1 MNFFPNLLT
10 TIVVVAAF
18 CSCSGP
24 TKYSSANDS
33 SASVVAIDSVAV
45 PAEVVQ
51 EEPEVAIPD
60 ELDDFVVMSQ
70 GGYGAYVKSLPAL
83 DSERLMV
90 YRDGTTFTGAYT
102 DTPHWIMI
110 VEDGRIVGYI
120 HDENVSSAY
129 GDYGEGDGDEYIEQ
143 GTHDESLQSSQGNSQ
158 SNPDWL
164 QGTWRYKGTYQGR
177 YLDLELVI
185 QGNRL
190 IDKWNG
196 TVEYDGPYDYD
207 ANLKIIAYNKGR
219 DILPVKPDKQVIVFT
234 GDLYYTKSRNN
245 NSSVSNSSSSS
256 STYSFYNPG
265 SVIDYL
271 KHRYF
276 ECQGLR
282 IKFSDNGFTV
292 NGNYGGAAPVVKS
305 FRENYAV
312 INVNLIPSGNL
323 TFYVYPHQEKLVDTD
338 GNTWRGYKSAGYE

>member
-1 MNFFPNLLT
+1 MNKTFKFLLLVF
-10 TIVVVAAF
+10 ISLF
-18 CSCSGP
+18 ISCTGNTEHS
-24 TKYSSANDS
+24 YSARDASAM
-33 SASVVAIDSVAV
+33 VEGIDSILS
-45 PAEVVQ
+45 EVVPD
-51 EEPEVAIPD
+51 EPEEVIPD
-60 ELDDFVVMSQ
+60 ELDDFVVTSQ
-70 GGYGAYVKSLPAL
+70 GGYGAYVKSRPTL

-102 DTPHWIMI
+102 DKPHWIMI
-110 VEDGRIVGYI
+110 VEDNRIVGYI
-120 HDENVSSAY
+120 HDENVSLEY
-129 GDYGEGDGDEYIEQ
+129 EDYGEGEEGEYIEQ
-143 GTHDESLQSSQGNSQ
+143 GIQDESLQSSQGDSQ

-164 QGTWRYKGTYQGR
+164 QGTWRYEGTYKGTYVN
-177 YLDLELVI
+177 LELII

-196 TVEYDGPYDYD
+196 SVEYDGPYHYD
-207 ANLKIIAYNKGR
+207 ANLNIIAFNGGR

-234 GDLYYTKSRNN
+234 GDLYYTKSSNN

-256 STYSFYNPG
+256 STYSFYNPT

-271 KHRYF
+271 NHRTF

-292 NGNYGGAAPVVKS
+292 NGNYGGSAPVVKS

-312 INVNLIPSGNL
+312 IRVNLIPSGSL

-338 GNTWRGYKSAGYE
+338 GNTWRGYKSASYEH